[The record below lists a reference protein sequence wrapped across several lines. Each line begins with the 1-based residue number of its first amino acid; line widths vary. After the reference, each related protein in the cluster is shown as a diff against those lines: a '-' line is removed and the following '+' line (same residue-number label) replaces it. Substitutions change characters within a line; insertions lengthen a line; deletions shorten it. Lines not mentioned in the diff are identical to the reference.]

1 MNRSLIVESLSTI
14 SLFKQLKES
23 EYEIITNSSRLGKA
37 SKGEHIFNEGDDA
50 TEIYFLLSGIVK
62 LGAYDDNVD
71 KEIIKSIISSSTLF
85 GEQCILGST
94 SHNSFAEVISKEQVK
109 YVAIP
114 KNIFKY
120 LLQANFDFNLAFL
133 ESIGSRM
140 RFNDHRIESLML
152 HDARFRII
160 EFIKDNAIR
169 FGQKVGLETL
179 IKHPLTQQDIANYT
193 GTSRQTVTTVLNEL
207 KKANQIFLKRKS
219 ILVRDLESI
228 S

>member
-1 MNRSLIVESLSTI
+1 MNRNLIIDSLRSIP
-14 SLFKQLKES
+14 LFNQLKES
-23 EYEIITNSSRLGKA
+23 EYEIITNSSRYGIA
-37 SKGEHIFNEGDDA
+37 SKGEHIFKEGDDC
-50 TEIYFLLSGIVK
+50 TEIYFLLDGIIK
-62 LGAYDDNVD
+62 LGAYDEKMD
-71 KEIIKSIISSSTLF
+71 KELIKSIINNNTLF
-85 GEQCILGST
+85 GEQSILGAMK
-94 SHNSFAEVISKEQVK
+94 HNSYAEVISKEDVK

-120 LLQANFDFNLAFL
+120 LLQANFDFNLSFL
-133 ESIGSRM
+133 EAIGSRM

-160 EFIKDNAIR
+160 EFIKDNAVR